1 MKKIFSV
8 LLGCCLLASCAR
20 TPMCQAPNPILPLH
34 YAGEAMLVYLTDYV
48 PVITPA
54 EEVTLSSNNYV
65 ASNYEDGIFTLEGDN
80 RLSLLHVT
88 SESVNTNVVILPA
101 LPVVA
106 GMTTLAATDNTITV
120 GFNRPVEVQDLLVMI
135 DDEPSNDYSFDESTN
150 TYVINLPKKQQGR
163 TFLRVYAAE
172 ADQLLNDILVPLQDG
187 KPVTMVSELN
197 RHDDQAQVLYSLMI
211 DRFENGNTTNDWKLN
226 SPEVLDIVD
235 YQGGDFAGITNKI
248 NEGWFDE
255 LGITTIWISPITQN
269 PWSAWGM
276 YPFTQNEDGTYNNKF
291 DPTKPYTKFSGYHGY
306 WPIYVTRLEQR
317 FGTEQEFKA
326 MLDAAHAHNM
336 NVVLDYVANH
346 MHIEAPTFQEHPEWH
361 TDSILPDG
369 RRNFELWDEAR
380 LTTWFDVHIPTL
392 DLERMD
398 VCDPMTDSALYW
410 LANYDLDGFRHD
422 ACKHI
427 PLNYWRMLGQKMAQR
442 FPGRHIWMI
451 GETYGDTQLIGS
463 YVKTGML
470 PAQFDFNI
478 YHTAIDVLSGHN
490 NKTMLDMGRT
500 INESLAAY
508 GAHHTMGN
516 ISGNHDKCR
525 FISLAGGAVSWDEN
539 DKLAGWTR
547 HVGVTADDNDESN
560 AERMEQAYRAAMLLE
575 VINLTIPGVPCI
587 YQGDE
592 FGQAG
597 ANDPDNRGMMRF
609 SGLTEREQQFRAE
622 MENLIKFRR
631 NSLPLLYGD
640 YLPVENTEDKL
651 VFDRTYLG
659 ETVRVTIDSKNLT
672 YSIE

>member
-1 MKKIFSV
+1 MKKLFLSLMGV
-8 LLGCCLLASCAR
+8 LLLASCAQK
-20 TPMCQAPNPILPLH
+20 PVQAPNPIVPLH
-34 YAGEAMLVYLTDYV
+34 YDGTTTHVYLTDYV
-48 PVITPA
+48 PAINPDDEVHFSSANYTITNA
-54 EEVTLSSNNYV
+54 ANGEFDLT
-65 ASNYEDGIFTLEGDN
+65 GDN
-80 RLSLLHVT
+80 TLGVLQICAGEIVK
-88 SESVNTNVVILPA
+88 NVVILPN
-101 LPVVA
+101 LPVVP
-106 GMTTLAATDNTITV
+106 GMTTTACTDNSITI
-120 GFNRPVEVQDLLVMI
+120 GFTRPVAVEHLLVMLG
-135 DDEPSNDYSFDESTN
+135 DEPYTDYTYDQENN
-150 TYVINLPKKQQGR
+150 TFRIHLAANQAKGR
-163 TFLRVYAAE
+163 TWMRVYASE
-172 ADQLLNDILVPLQDG
+172 AANLLNDILIPLQDG
-187 KPVTMVSELN
+187 KPVTDVASLN

-211 DRFENGNTTNDWKLN
+211 DRFENGNTSNDWKLN

-235 YQGGDFAGITNKI
+235 YQGGDFAGITQKI
-248 NEGWFDE
+248 NEGWFDQ
-255 LGITTIWISPITQN
+255 LGISTIWISPITQN

-276 YPFTQNEDGTYNNKF
+276 YPFAQNEDGTYCNKF

-306 WPIYVTRLEQR
+306 WPISVTQLEKR

-326 MLDAAHAHNM
+326 MLDAAHQHNM

-392 DLERMD
+392 DLERED
-398 VCDPMTDSALYW
+398 VCQPMTDSALYW
-410 LANYDLDGFRHD
+410 LEHYDLDGFRHD

-427 PLNYWRMLGQKMAQR
+427 PLNYWRMLGHKMALR

-451 GETYGDTQLIGS
+451 GETYGNTELIGS

-478 YHTAIDVLSGHN
+478 YHTAIDVLSNHN
-490 NKTMLDMGRT
+490 GKTMLDMGRT
-500 INESLAAY
+500 IEESLAAY

-547 HVGVTADDNDESN
+547 HVGVTADDTDVAN

-609 SGLTEREQQFRAE
+609 SGLTDREQQFRTE
-622 MENLIKFRR
+622 MQELIALRR
-631 NSLPLLYGD
+631 SSMPLLYGD
-640 YLPVENTEDKL
+640 YLPVENTEDLL
-651 VFDRTYLG
+651 VFDRTYMG
-659 ETVRVTIDSKNLT
+659 ETVRVTIDAKNFT
-672 YSIE
+672 YTIE